1 MCALTQASDS
11 DDDLYD
17 THPNKFPVAIEEH
30 KRRECGYYR
39 QRFRSGN
46 QVKIVKRREGD
57 VVYNPVGEAVSEV
70 QPEMQKK
77 FYRKDLVR

>member
-1 MCALTQASDS
+1 MHVFLKASDS
-11 DDDLYD
+11 DEDLYD

-39 QRFRSGN
+39 QNFRSGN

-57 VVYNPVGEAVSEV
+57 VIYNPVGGAVEEV
-70 QPEMQKK
+70 KPELQKRY
-77 FYRKDLVR
+77 YRKDLVR